1 MGGAFW
7 RKARK
12 LARLLG
18 NPAFRRGLRFGV
30 AAAIEHRTI
39 LGALPV
45 ATVIDVGAN
54 TGQFSLLAASLYRN
68 AAIHAVEP
76 LPAAA
81 AVFTRLFADSARVR
95 LYRVA
100 AGAGA
105 ANAPLH
111 VSRRHDCSSLLPIAG
126 GQTDFAPGTEAVGT
140 ITVPVRPLD
149 ELIAP
154 DDLVRPVLLKLDVQG
169 GELQALQ
176 GAGRLLA
183 AVDHVYVEVSFLPLY
198 DGQPLA
204 HAVVEHLAG
213 QGFGL
218 AGTNHPTFDRAGRC
232 VQVDLLFSRLPA
244 AATHLHGRPATEPGL
259 RENGLR
265 ETALT
270 EAGQEAETAPYP
282 PIAAA
287 SSPSLAMASPAD
299 CGRT

>member
-1 MGGAFW
+1 MSRMGGTMMGGTFW

-12 LARLLG
+12 LVRLLG

-100 AGAGA
+100 AGAGT

-126 GQTDFAPGTEAVGT
+126 GQTDFAPGSEAVGT

-149 ELIAP
+149 DLIAP
-154 DDLVRPVLLKLDVQG
+154 DDLIRPVLLKLDVQG

-176 GAGRLLA
+176 GARRLLA

-204 HAVVEHLAG
+204 HAVVDHLAG
-213 QGFGL
+213 HGFGL
-218 AGTNHPTFDRAGRC
+218 AGTNHPTFDRADRC

-244 AATHLHGRPATEPGL
+244 AATPFHGRPATESGM
-259 RENGLR
+259 R
-265 ETALT
+265 ETDQ
-270 EAGQEAETAPYP
+270 GAEIAPYP
-282 PIAAA
+282 PVAVA